1 MKKWERWIVYPILAI
16 SISFSL
22 AVICKWLP
30 RILNINES
38 GQYDLGFDYMGVIVG
53 ILSLLVT
60 VLIGWNI
67 YQLVDFKGKL
77 KQINLLSEKQEKEI
91 NYIHNKADYNQA
103 INYAIISQTLS
114 AHFAPNEDSSIK
126 FQMLIKGLTSLK
138 ILSNFPDYEKEISS
152 LTETIIK
159 GLNNSSSVRLDEKT
173 KTNLLLMCGEINNK
187 NKISKYETII
197 ELIKRS

>member
-1 MKKWERWIVYPILAI
+1 MKIIIKAI
-16 SISFSL
+16 YYIIITINALSCITLLF
-22 AVICKWLP
+22 VICP
-30 RILNINES
+30 RVIEHEN
-38 GQYDLGFDYMGVIVG
+38 LGFDYMGVIIAV
-53 ILSLLVT
+53 LSLLIT

-67 YQLVDFKGKL
+67 YQLVDF
-77 KQINLLSEKQEKEI
+77 SEKSKQFNNLKGQQEKEL

-103 INYAIISQTLS
+103 LVYAIMSQTFS
-114 AHFAPNEDSSIK
+114 AHFAPNEDSIIK
-126 FQMLIKGLTSLK
+126 YEMLTKGLYALK
-138 ILSNFPDYEKEISS
+138 TLSNFPDCEKEISS

-159 GLNNSSSVRLDEKT
+159 GLNNSSSVPLDEKT